1 MKETIFIKLYNVLIT
16 IFFPIIFSAIAL
28 KSFKHKKHILS
39 HFGKDI
45 EQSKKQ
51 TIWIHAVSVGEV
63 HLLKKLINQLST
75 NHLIIVSTVTE
86 TGNSAAKLIFDNKAK
101 VVYFPIDYKPV
112 IDKYIKLIN
121 PKLIILVETEIWP
134 NFLYETAKKK
144 IPVVLING
152 RISERSS
159 KWYRR
164 LRFFF
169 KPLIGK
175 IAMICVQNEDEKK
188 HFLEYQRE
196 DRIAVT
202 GNLKYAN
209 IDKFESK
216 LKKPNDKIVIVAG
229 STHDG
234 EEKMIF
240 NIFNRLKK
248 HRQLFLII
256 APRHLNRLNSVEDIA
271 RKYKLHPVRLT
282 KFDGYNSIDTIIV
295 DTVGD
300 LSSLYEIAD
309 IAFIGG
315 SMTKVGGHNPIEA
328 CLYSVPVIM
337 GKYYFNFD
345 QIISELVEHKGI
357 MIAANIDDFQEKLEE
372 LLQSRG
378 KRMIIGNAGYKVVN
392 SHVDDLKK
400 TVNILQKFL

>member
-16 IFFPIIFSAIAL
+16 ILFPIIFSVIAL

-63 HLLKKLINQLST
+63 HLLKKLISHLAKD
-75 NHLIIVSTVTE
+75 HLIVVSTVTE

-134 NFLYETAKKK
+134 NFLYETAEKK

-188 HFLEYQRE
+188 HFSEYQNE
-196 DRIAVT
+196 DKIAVT
-202 GNLKYAN
+202 GNLKYTN
-209 IDKFESK
+209 TDKFESK

-234 EEKMIF
+234 EEKIIFDIF
-240 NIFNRLKK
+240 NKLKK
-248 HRQLFLII
+248 HRQLLLII
-256 APRHLNRLNSVEDIA
+256 APRHLNRLNLVEDIA
-271 RKYKLHPVRLT
+271 RKYKSHPVRLT
-282 KFDGYNSIDTIIV
+282 KFDGYNGIDTIIV

-315 SMTKVGGHNPIEA
+315 SMTKIGGHNPIEA

-337 GKYYFNFD
+337 GKYYFNFN
-345 QIISELVEHKGI
+345 QIISELVEHNGI
-357 MIAANIDDFQEKLEE
+357 MIAADIDDFRKKLEE

-378 KRMIIGNAGYKVVN
+378 KRMIIGNAGYKIVN

-400 TVNILQKFL
+400 TVDILQKFL